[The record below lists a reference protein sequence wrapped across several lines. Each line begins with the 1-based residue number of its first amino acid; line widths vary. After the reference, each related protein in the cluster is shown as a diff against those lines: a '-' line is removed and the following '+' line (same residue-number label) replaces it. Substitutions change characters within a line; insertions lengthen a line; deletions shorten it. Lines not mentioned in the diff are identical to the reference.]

1 MGRVFYNNTPDVQG
15 AGKVLVQAVAGGASI
30 GNKTYSKVRNVDAG
44 YISLYEMN
52 IDRPGPLIV
61 YDNGNTIR
69 YITGSIIDKMMIYP
83 FITKDGARASFKS
96 VSTTNFA
103 NEFAYGDVL
112 SGSYPLSASITRE
125 YINGN
130 ASSSFNKHY
139 YSLRN
144 RLDFYGIRSDAYKIS
159 APSMA
164 WPPNRDL
171 APSTPPTFDVTPGGG
186 GIGTDA
192 APASAFPGNSI
203 DTGFGP
209 TKDLQILNMITIPSI
224 FFGSKIKPGTV
235 SLKYYFTGSLAGEL
249 RDTRQNGELIQVS
262 GTMKTFPENEDL
274 CSVSGSTNIGKTAGV
289 VLYDEGYIILTGAWG
304 LDTGSSKV
312 PISFDGTS
320 LSTDYLK
327 WINFGAGCNDGVKYT
342 GDSPLDNEN
351 LKNVSYNL
359 SFEGTTE
366 TQVMTMFAKAKR
378 GQANYS
384 NNPTYLKFGQE
395 TLRLTSSHVYEEN
408 PERIVANVVSS
419 SYTDYSASF
428 ERSVYISKVG
438 IYDANKN
445 LIGVATLANP
455 VLKKEDEDLA
465 IKIRFDL

>member
-1 MGRVFYNNTPDVQG
+1 MKAHPKCEFFIYAGSVYYNNTPAQLG
-15 AGKVLVQAVAGGASI
+15 PGKVIVNDGSTI
-30 GNKTYSKVRNVDAG
+30 YSKVRNVDPG

-61 YDNGNTIR
+61 YENGSTIR

-96 VSTTNFA
+96 VSTTNYA

-125 YINGN
+125 YINGD

-139 YSLRN
+139 YSLKN
-144 RLDFYGIRSDAYKIS
+144 RLDFYGIRSEAYRVS
-159 APSMA
+159 SS
-164 WPPNRDL
+164 L
-171 APSTPPTFDVTPGGG
+171 
-186 GIGTDA
+186 
-192 APASAFPGNSI
+192 
-203 DTGFGP
+203 GP
-209 TKDLQILNMITIPSI
+209 TKDTQVLNMITIPSI

-249 RDTRQNGELIQVS
+249 RDTRQNGELVQVS
-262 GTMKTFPENEDL
+262 GAFSGNAENQTLASE
-274 CSVSGSTNIGKTAGV
+274 SGSTNIGKTAGV

-304 LDTGSSKV
+304 LDTGSSKI
-312 PISFDGTS
+312 PILADGT
-320 LSTDYLK
+320 TDYLK
-327 WINFGAGCNDGVKYT
+327 WINFGVGCNDGVTYAVT
-342 GDSPLDNEN
+342 SNTN
-351 LKNVSYNL
+351 LSNVSYNL

-378 GQANYS
+378 GRANYS

>member
-1 MGRVFYNNTPDVQG
+1 MSFRKFGTNDIILNTMRAHPKCEFFIYAGSVYYNNTPAQLG
-15 AGKVLVQAVAGGASI
+15 AGKVLLNAGGSPGDAD
-30 GNKTYSKVRNVDAG
+30 KTYSKVRNVDPG

-69 YITGSIIDKMMIYP
+69 YITGSVIDKMTIYP

-96 VSTTNFA
+96 VSTTNYA

-125 YINGN
+125 YINAD

-139 YSLRN
+139 YSLKN
-144 RLDFYGIRSDAYKIS
+144 RLDFYGIRSDAYKVS
-159 APSMA
+159 SS
-164 WPPNRDL
+164 L
-171 APSTPPTFDVTPGGG
+171 
-186 GIGTDA
+186 
-192 APASAFPGNSI
+192 
-203 DTGFGP
+203 GP
-209 TKDLQILNMITIPSI
+209 TKDTQILNMITIPSI
-224 FFGSKIKPGTV
+224 FFGSRIKPGTV

-249 RDTRQNGELIQVS
+249 RDTKQNGELVQVS
-262 GTMKTFPENEDL
+262 GTFSGNAENQTL
-274 CSVSGSTNIGKTAGV
+274 ASNSGSTNIGKTAGV

-304 LDTGSSKV
+304 LDTGSSKI
-312 PISFDGTS
+312 PINADGS
-320 LSTDYLK
+320 STDYLK
-327 WINFGAGCNDGVKYT
+327 WINFGVGCNDGVT
-342 GDSPLDNEN
+342 FAGTSNPHLS
-351 LKNVSYNL
+351 NVSYNL

-395 TLRLTSSHVYEEN
+395 ALRLTSSHVYEEN

-428 ERSVYISKVG
+428 ERSVYISKIG

-465 IKIRFDL
+465 IKVRFDL

>member
-1 MGRVFYNNTPDVQG
+1 MSFRKFGTNDIILNTMKAHPKCEFFIYAGSVYYNNTPAQLG
-15 AGKVLVQAVAGGASI
+15 PGKVIVNDGST
-30 GNKTYSKVRNVDAG
+30 KYSKVRNVDPG

-69 YITGSIIDKMMIYP
+69 YITGSVIDKMMIYP

-96 VSTTNFA
+96 VSTTNYA

-125 YINGN
+125 YVNGN

-139 YSLRN
+139 YSLKN
-144 RLDFYGIRSDAYKIS
+144 RLDFYGIRSEAYKVS
-159 APSMA
+159 SS
-164 WPPNRDL
+164 L
-171 APSTPPTFDVTPGGG
+171 
-186 GIGTDA
+186 
-192 APASAFPGNSI
+192 
-203 DTGFGP
+203 GP
-209 TKDLQILNMITIPSI
+209 TKDTQILNMITIPSI

-249 RDTRQNGELIQVS
+249 RDTRQNGELVQVS
-262 GTMKTFPENEDL
+262 GTFSGNAENQTL
-274 CSVSGSTNIGKTAGV
+274 ASNSGSTNIGKTAGV
-289 VLYDEGYIILTGAWG
+289 ILYDEGYIILTGAWG
-304 LDTGSSKV
+304 LMTGSTTF
-312 PISFDGTS
+312 PILSDGT
-320 LSTDYLK
+320 TDYPR
-327 WINFGAGCNDGVKYT
+327 WTNFGVGCNDGVTYAAT
-342 GDSPLDNEN
+342 SNTN
-351 LKNVSYNL
+351 LSNVSYNL

-428 ERSVYISKVG
+428 ERRVYISKVG